1 MATVYPHSCC
11 PDSSQGS
18 RKNPYP
24 YTYHQPPYHPEGGR
38 GGEGGRGYEGKD
50 CVRPP
55 GPSPPPHAYGVMLL
69 SCAAWGI
76 LSLAC
81 SVTHVLASFFSD
93 SPFAAQRCH
102 PSLWQSPSE
111 VNVPIL

>member
-1 MATVYPHSCC
+1 MHPFLLYVITTYNMATVYPHSCC

-55 GPSPPPHAYGVMLL
+55 GPPPET
-69 SCAAWGI
+69 AAEGGWE
-76 LSLAC
+76 
-81 SVTHVLASFFSD
+81 
-93 SPFAAQRCH
+93 Q
-102 PSLWQSPSE
+102 
-111 VNVPIL
+111 